1 MAGDWLKMRHDLA
14 DDPATIRLAA
24 ACRLDEDAV
33 IGKLFRLWSW
43 ADRHTQEGKADGVGL
58 DWVDRTVRCPG
69 FAAEMVRVGWLEETG
84 HGLTF
89 PRFDR
94 HCSDSAKAR
103 ALKKNR
109 MERSRGAPSAT
120 EAPQKSRSCGAAR
133 ATKAPPEE
141 RRGEEDIP
149 PPPHACED
157 GEPDP
162 ASWATLRD
170 AWKAGPGVPHRSP
183 RPPDEALARLAE
195 PGWLEDALTAIGRLG
210 GCRYFRTP
218 VGLPQFCGPRFVSR
232 VLQGRY
238 DELTERPGKPGHR
251 PPADDRRPA
260 AQAAA
265 DWARG
270 AADPETIRRREEFLA
285 EKAAKAARQPKD
297 DGIEEARAAVLKQI
311 AGGAA

>member
-24 ACRLDEDAV
+24 CCRLDEDAV

-58 DWVDRTVRCPG
+58 EWVDRTVRCPG

-84 HGLTF
+84 QGLTF

-141 RRGEEDIP
+141 RRGEVEIP
-149 PPPHACED
+149 PPPHACEEVELD
-157 GEPDP
+157 M
-162 ASWATLRD
+162 ARWATLRD
-170 AWKAGPGVPHRSP
+170 AWKAGPGAPHRSP
-183 RPPDEALARLAE
+183 DPPDEAVSRLAE
-195 PGWLEDALTAIGRLG
+195 PGWLDDALAAIGRLA

-218 VGLPQFCGPRFVSR
+218 VSLPQFCGPRFVKR

-238 DELTERPGKPGHR
+238 DELTERKTGFR
-251 PPADDRRPA
+251 PAADDRKPA
-260 AQAAA
+260 AAAAA
-265 DWARG
+265 DWAKG
-270 AADPETIRRREEFLA
+270 ASDPETIRKREEYLA
-285 EKAAKAARQPKD
+285 AKAAKAARASGD
-297 DGIEEARAAVLKQI
+297 DIEAAKAAMIATLRAA
-311 AGGAA
+311 GG